1 MRAHTQAR
9 AHTPRQ
15 HKGNGGD
22 KSLFNHMVSECT
34 SLDELQQAT
43 EPLTDYLANA
53 GCLRPLKGIE
63 DKDLLVEDILMFQ
76 VVHRVS
82 GAFERFV

>member
-1 MRAHTQAR
+1 M
-9 AHTPRQ
+9 
-15 HKGNGGD
+15 
-22 KSLFNHMVSECT
+22 SECT

-76 VVHRVS
+76 VFHIFFLQIQ
-82 GAFERFV
+82 GGDEDP